1 MKSKSAEKIK
11 LTSYDDLFGSSEVTA
26 EEKIVSVPIR
36 LFHTFK
42 DHPFRVLDDEKMQ
55 ETVESVK
62 RYGIL
67 MPGIVRPYGD
77 GEYEM
82 VAGHRRWRA
91 CELAGME
98 EMPVIIREMDDDT
111 ATVIMVDTNIQRE
124 DILPSEK
131 AHAYKMKYE
140 AMKHQGSKGEKHTA
154 DLVGEAAGESGR
166 TVQRYIRLSF
176 LISRLL
182 DYVDNKRLSMKAGE
196 KLSFLTVEE
205 QEWVLEAIDNAV
217 LTVTDKQAELFKN
230 HSREKTLNQG
240 IIYSVLL
247 QKKEAETKVTLS
259 AKKVRSYFPP
269 AYTKEQ
275 VEEVIYTLL
284 EQRRKGR
291 RNRKMQ
297 EIQFDYFHGMEA
309 EQYTFYRIP
318 KILFTAECFKTI
330 SCEAKVLYGLLL
342 DRMSLSIKNRW
353 FDEEDRVYII
363 FTVEEI
369 AELMNCGT
377 QKAVRLLKELD
388 SEKGIGLVEKRR
400 LGLGKPNVIYVK
412 NFMVKQPE
420 KEEKE
425 PEKPVNTQNC
435 ENHNS
440 RVVKT
445 TIQECPKSQFKNDE
459 NHNSGMMKTTIQEC
473 AESQFKND
481 ENHNSGIVKITTP
494 ECPKSQSNNT
504 DINNTDFSENEY
516 SDTESSE
523 TDFNETDNI
532 LSNLSHLSVR
542 KTAGM
547 IDMVEEMEAY
557 RKIIRENISY
567 ECFEDSRYRQQE
579 EVDELVELMVEVM
592 VMPDNST
599 VRIGGVDKPVV
610 IVKNRFMKVEHGHI
624 EYVVGCLEKNTSKVG
639 NIRAYLLTT
648 LYNSTMT
655 IENYYRA
662 EVNHD
667 MYGGG

>member
-1 MKSKSAEKIK
+1 
-11 LTSYDDLFGSSEVTA
+11 
-26 EEKIVSVPIR
+26 
-36 LFHTFK
+36 
-42 DHPFRVLDDEKMQ
+42 
-55 ETVESVK
+55 
-62 RYGIL
+62 
-67 MPGIVRPYGD
+67 
-77 GEYEM
+77 
-82 VAGHRRWRA
+82 
-91 CELAGME
+91 
-98 EMPVIIREMDDDT
+98 
-111 ATVIMVDTNIQRE
+111 
-124 DILPSEK
+124 
-131 AHAYKMKYE
+131 
-140 AMKHQGSKGEKHTA
+140 
-154 DLVGEAAGESGR
+154 
-166 TVQRYIRLSF
+166 
-176 LISRLL
+176 
-182 DYVDNKRLSMKAGE
+182 
-196 KLSFLTVEE
+196 
-205 QEWVLEAIDNAV
+205 
-217 LTVTDKQAELFKN
+217 
-230 HSREKTLNQG
+230 
-240 IIYSVLL
+240 
-247 QKKEAETKVTLS
+247 
-259 AKKVRSYFPP
+259 
-269 AYTKEQ
+269 
-275 VEEVIYTLL
+275 
-284 EQRRKGR
+284 
-291 RNRKMQ
+291 MQ
-297 EIQFDYFHGMEA
+297 EIQFDYFRGMEA

-459 NHNSGMMKTTIQEC
+459 NHNSG
-473 AESQFKND
+473 
-481 ENHNSGIVKITTP
+481 IVKITTP

-567 ECFEDSRYRQQE
+567 ECFADSRYRQQE

>member
-1 MKSKSAEKIK
+1 
-11 LTSYDDLFGSSEVTA
+11 
-26 EEKIVSVPIR
+26 
-36 LFHTFK
+36 
-42 DHPFRVLDDEKMQ
+42 
-55 ETVESVK
+55 
-62 RYGIL
+62 
-67 MPGIVRPYGD
+67 
-77 GEYEM
+77 
-82 VAGHRRWRA
+82 
-91 CELAGME
+91 
-98 EMPVIIREMDDDT
+98 
-111 ATVIMVDTNIQRE
+111 
-124 DILPSEK
+124 
-131 AHAYKMKYE
+131 
-140 AMKHQGSKGEKHTA
+140 
-154 DLVGEAAGESGR
+154 
-166 TVQRYIRLSF
+166 
-176 LISRLL
+176 
-182 DYVDNKRLSMKAGE
+182 
-196 KLSFLTVEE
+196 
-205 QEWVLEAIDNAV
+205 
-217 LTVTDKQAELFKN
+217 
-230 HSREKTLNQG
+230 
-240 IIYSVLL
+240 
-247 QKKEAETKVTLS
+247 
-259 AKKVRSYFPP
+259 
-269 AYTKEQ
+269 
-275 VEEVIYTLL
+275 
-284 EQRRKGR
+284 
-291 RNRKMQ
+291 MQ

-309 EQYTFYRIP
+309 EQYTFFRIP

-504 DINNTDFSENEY
+504 DINKTDI
-516 SDTESSE
+516 SE
-523 TDFNETDNI
+523 TEINQSYPIISGNPQKKKD
-532 LSNLSHLSVR
+532 V
-542 KTAGM
+542 
-547 IDMVEEMEAY
+547 MEKMRAY
-557 RKIIRENISY
+557 CEVIHENIDY
-567 ECFEDSRYRQQE
+567 QYHAKED
-579 EVDELVELMVEVM
+579 VDELVELMIEVM
-592 VMPDNST
+592 MMPEDSMI
-599 VRIGGVDKPVV
+599 RIAGVEKPVAL
-610 IVKNRFMKVEHGHI
+610 VKNRFMKLNYSHI
-624 EYVVGCLEKNTSKVG
+624 EYVLFCLNRNTTKIG
-639 NIRAYLLTT
+639 NIKAYLLTA
-648 LYNSTMT
+648 LYNAPAT
-655 IENYYRA
+655 INSYYQA

-667 MYGGG
+667 MYGG

>member
-1 MKSKSAEKIK
+1 
-11 LTSYDDLFGSSEVTA
+11 
-26 EEKIVSVPIR
+26 
-36 LFHTFK
+36 
-42 DHPFRVLDDEKMQ
+42 MQ
-55 ETVESVK
+55 K
-62 RYGIL
+62 
-67 MPGIVRPYGD
+67 
-77 GEYEM
+77 
-82 VAGHRRWRA
+82 
-91 CELAGME
+91 
-98 EMPVIIREMDDDT
+98 
-111 ATVIMVDTNIQRE
+111 
-124 DILPSEK
+124 
-131 AHAYKMKYE
+131 
-140 AMKHQGSKGEKHTA
+140 
-154 DLVGEAAGESGR
+154 
-166 TVQRYIRLSF
+166 
-176 LISRLL
+176 
-182 DYVDNKRLSMKAGE
+182 
-196 KLSFLTVEE
+196 
-205 QEWVLEAIDNAV
+205 
-217 LTVTDKQAELFKN
+217 
-230 HSREKTLNQG
+230 
-240 IIYSVLL
+240 
-247 QKKEAETKVTLS
+247 
-259 AKKVRSYFPP
+259 
-269 AYTKEQ
+269 
-275 VEEVIYTLL
+275 
-284 EQRRKGR
+284 
-291 RNRKMQ
+291 
-297 EIQFDYFHGMEA
+297 IQFDYFTGMEA
-309 EQYTFYRIP
+309 EQYSFYRVP
-318 KILFTAECFKTI
+318 KVLFTEPCFKAL
-330 SCEAKVLYGLLL
+330 SCEAKVLYGLML

-353 FDEEDRVYII
+353 LDSEDRVYII

-377 QKAVRLLKELD
+377 QKAVKLVKELD
-388 SEKGIGLVEKRR
+388 SNNGIGLIEKKR

-412 NFMVKQPE
+412 NFMLREVPDQKPMDSCADLQSEQKNYRKCADLQSEQGNHEECANLQSEAENRE
-420 KEEKE
+420 K
-425 PEKPVNTQNC
+425 TGTFLNC
-435 ENHNS
+435 ENHHS
-440 RVVKT
+440 GVVKS
-445 TIQECPKSQFKNDE
+445 TIQDCVESQLQNGE

-516 SDTESSE
+516 SDIESSE

-532 LSNLSHLSVR
+532 LSNPSHLSVR